1 MVPACLCDAA
11 VCCDKAV
18 SVALRQW
25 PDVNGSLSADGSAL
39 LRHPSHN
46 LGVAMATPSG
56 LVVRLLL
63 TANRRQAAA
72 RSAMQC
78 EVIWK

>member
-1 MVPACLCDAA
+1 MPRATNVVPGCLCECV

-25 PDVNGSLSADGSAL
+25 PDVNGSLSADSSAL
-39 LRHPSHN
+39 LRHPCHN

-63 TANRRQAAA
+63 PAKL
-72 RSAMQC
+72 RSRTTVDA
-78 EVIWK
+78 V